1 MNSQDY
7 IGVLLCPYR
16 RYQRFYCSL
25 QYLKGAWKK
34 VEDRLFSRACY
45 NKTRNHGFKL
55 EEGIYKEEVFTIRIV
70 KHLNRLL

>member
-1 MNSQDY
+1 M
-7 IGVLLCPYR
+7 C
-16 RYQRFYCSL
+16 FYVPTEDIRDFIAAF

-70 KHLNRLL
+70 KHLNRLP